1 MACYSNLDLYGVN
14 GRVHGIR
21 APVPVEI
28 KPKLFQLLG
37 QGHADVLAR
46 AQPEMEKARGNY
58 IPYAKMDQCD
68 VQSEYNQ
75 MFYGKKE

>member
-37 QGHADVLAR
+37 QGHADDLVR
-46 AQPEMEKARGNY
+46 AQPEIEKARGNCV
-58 IPYAKMDQCD
+58 PYANMDQYD
-68 VQSEYNQ
+68 VPSGYNK
-75 MFYGKKE
+75 MFCSKR